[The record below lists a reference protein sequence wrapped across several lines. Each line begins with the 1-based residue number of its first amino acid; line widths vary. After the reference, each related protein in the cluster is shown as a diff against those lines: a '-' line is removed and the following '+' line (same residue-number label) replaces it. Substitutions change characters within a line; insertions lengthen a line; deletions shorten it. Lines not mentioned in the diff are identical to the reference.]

1 MVNRELWWTV
11 SCVGLVPPA
20 LLQVIDLILD
30 QPDSAVAAGVPVVAP
45 WMVLHRALLL

>member
-1 MVNRELWWTV
+1 MVDRCL
-11 SCVGLVPPA
+11 LL

-30 QPDSAVAAGVPVVAP
+30 QPDSAVAAGVPVVVP